1 MAREATAWQRNTFHC
16 KTLQN
21 AESALQVSTC
31 FCIPVSIHLLCTWQT
46 KMRVW
51 TVNLWIFFPLL
62 SQWQE
67 RTLLIPVDV
76 KHKSSGQRA
85 LNCGVSVCLFVFC
98 WLQHRCHLMWWLV
111 VTGNLCFNSRKKKK
125 KAKIPSPC
133 RSHYRRKF
141 SLQLLLLE
149 RSLALRSQQ
158 KSTAG
163 QLERE
168 TVFQGPSFTDEIPS
182 WNPRHFAFVSRCA
195 LTKLFSCI
203 ATIHSTV
210 FFLVVQ
216 ICITAGCK
224 SPQD

>member
-67 RTLLIPVDV
+67 GTLLIPVGV

-125 KAKIPSPC
+125 KQKSPLPADLITEES
-133 RSHYRRKF
+133 SHYSFF
-141 SLQLLLLE
+141 SWKE
-149 RSLALRSQQ
+149 AW
-158 KSTAG
+158 
-163 QLERE
+163 
-168 TVFQGPSFTDEIPS
+168 P
-182 WNPRHFAFVSRCA
+182 
-195 LTKLFSCI
+195 
-203 ATIHSTV
+203 
-210 FFLVVQ
+210 
-216 ICITAGCK
+216 
-224 SPQD
+224 